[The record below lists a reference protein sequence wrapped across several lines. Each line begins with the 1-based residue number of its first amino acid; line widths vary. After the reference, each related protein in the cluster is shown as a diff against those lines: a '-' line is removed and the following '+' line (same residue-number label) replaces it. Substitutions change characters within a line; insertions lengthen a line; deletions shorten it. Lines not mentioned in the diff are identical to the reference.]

1 MSLGEPWPQTA
12 RVNQSNHLE
21 IGGCDL
27 TELAHEFGTPLYVF
41 DHATLID
48 RAVRTKKAFTAL
60 WERSTILYATKA
72 YFSPFL
78 ARFYRDLDLGLD
90 VTSEAELEIAC
101 RIGFSPSKIYVH
113 GNNKTAAELRK
124 ALAQGVR
131 HFVVDNQDEINLLA
145 VIAGTLNVKPQVL
158 VRVSPGIDPQTH
170 QYLKTGV
177 VDSKFGMPI
186 STGDAARAVR
196 DVLSDS
202 HLEFVGL
209 HAHVGSQIFE
219 LEPIRE
225 AMSALLDFAR
235 TIEKRFGAQI
245 SELDIGGGWGV
256 AYTEN
261 ETSLAPETVAPA
273 LVSAL
278 KEATGVDVKDW
289 RLNVEPGRALVAQ
302 AGLALY
308 TVGAVKKI
316 QGVRTYVSVDG
327 GMGDNIRPALYGAK
341 YTARAANKFRDLPVM
356 EAAIAGR
363 YCEQGDVLIN
373 SVKLPAVH
381 AGDLI
386 AIPAAGAYQIPM
398 ASNYN
403 LIPRP
408 AVVLVSDGH
417 ATVLRRRETFNDM
430 LACDVIE

>member
-1 MSLGEPWPQTA
+1 MWWRWAG
-12 RVNQSNHLE
+12 
-21 IGGCDL
+21 
-27 TELAHEFGTPLYVF
+27 LAHLPRRLAAG
-41 DHATLID
+41 
-48 RAVRTKKAFTAL
+48 RAA
-60 WERSTILYATKA
+60 
-72 YFSPFL
+72 
-78 ARFYRDLDLGLD
+78 GL
-90 VTSEAELEIAC
+90 
-101 RIGFSPSKIYVH
+101 
-113 GNNKTAAELRK
+113 
-124 ALAQGVR
+124 ALAAAPR
-131 HFVVDNQDEINLLA
+131 
-145 VIAGTLNVKPQVL
+145 
-158 VRVSPGIDPQTH
+158 PGN
-170 QYLKTGV
+170 G
-177 VDSKFGMPI
+177 
-186 STGDAARAVR
+186 
-196 DVLSDS
+196 
-202 HLEFVGL
+202 
-209 HAHVGSQIFE
+209 
-219 LEPIRE
+219 
-225 AMSALLDFAR
+225 
-235 TIEKRFGAQI
+235 
-245 SELDIGGGWGV
+245 
-256 AYTEN
+256 
-261 ETSLAPETVAPA
+261 
-273 LVSAL
+273 
-278 KEATGVDVKDW
+278 
-289 RLNVEPGRALVAQ
+289 ALVAQ

-316 QGVRTYVSVDG
+316 QGVRTYVSIDG